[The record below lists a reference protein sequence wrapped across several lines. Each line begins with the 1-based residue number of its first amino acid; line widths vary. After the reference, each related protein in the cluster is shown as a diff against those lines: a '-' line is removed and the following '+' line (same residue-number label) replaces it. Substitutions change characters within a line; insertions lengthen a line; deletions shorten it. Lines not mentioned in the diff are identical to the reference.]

1 MLLKQIKGQTSLEF
15 LIIVLALIL
24 IAMSATLFLLSTFDI
39 NVGLY
44 KVKNKTV
51 QFIAND
57 SRPIVISSITY
68 AYNTTDL
75 NFNVFL
81 KRADPSVVCPTLSD
95 FNYSSLED
103 EIDRRTKYNNVNVKL
118 NCN

>member
-1 MLLKQIKGQTSLEF
+1 MFLKQTKAQTSLEF

-44 KVKNKTV
+44 KVKNKTI

-57 SRPIVISSITY
+57 SRPLVISAVTY

-75 NFNVFL
+75 NFTVIL
-81 KRADPSVVCPTLSD
+81 KKADASIICPTLTD
-95 FNYSSLED
+95 YNYSSLEE
-103 EIDRRTKYNNVNVKL
+103 EIDKRTKYNNINVKIT
-118 NCN
+118 CN

>member
-1 MLLKQIKGQTSLEF
+1 MFLKQAKGQTSLEF

-44 KVKNKTV
+44 KVKNKTI

-57 SRPIVISSITY
+57 SRPIVISAVSY

-75 NFNVFL
+75 NFNVIL
-81 KRADPSVVCPTLSD
+81 KRADSSVVCPTLSD
-95 FNYSSLED
+95 YNYSTVES
-103 EIDRRTKYNNVNVKL
+103 EIDRRTKYNNVNVKII
-118 NCN
+118 CN